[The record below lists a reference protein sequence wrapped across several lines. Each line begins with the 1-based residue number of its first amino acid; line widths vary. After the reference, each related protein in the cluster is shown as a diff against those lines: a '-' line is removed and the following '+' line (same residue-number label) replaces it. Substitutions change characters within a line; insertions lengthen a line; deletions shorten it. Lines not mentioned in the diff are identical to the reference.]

1 MLIERKD
8 TGNVALGQY
17 LAAQRLARGLS
28 FRQMGLRIGRAAST
42 IQSWELGRRLPGLD
56 ELYVLANVLQIDVQE
71 LIALATTPVKVLEK
85 QLKTAEERYRKV
97 THAKAPSAQR
107 TVASREVVFL
117 RNLIAGKQ
125 KEENAPAGATSLRAV
140 PVAGEI
146 RAGRYRVVDEDIQG
160 YTGVPGGLEVDY
172 ALTVEGDSMVGAGI
186 MPGDQVLVRKSGLA
200 EPGRTVVALLGG
212 HEVTVKHLVEENGR
226 HVLRS
231 NNPDRGYPDIPLGP
245 GDRILGEVQRIV
257 RRPGPPP
264 KRTGEAP

>member
-1 MLIERKD
+1 MPIERRD
-8 TGNVALGQY
+8 TGSVALGQY

-28 FRQMGLRIGRAAST
+28 FRQMGARIGRAPST
-42 IQSWELGRRLPGLD
+42 IQSWELGKRLPGLD
-56 ELYVLANVLQIDVQE
+56 ELHVLANVLEIDVRE

-85 QLKTAEERYRKV
+85 QLKTAEERYRKLS
-97 THAKAPSAQR
+97 HDKAGSAQR
-107 TVASREVVFL
+107 TVVSREVVFL

-125 KEENAPAGATSLRAV
+125 KEESAPPGATSLRAV

-160 YTGVPGGLEVDY
+160 YTGVPSGLEVDY

-212 HEVTVKHLVEENGR
+212 QEVTVKHLVQENGR
-226 HVLRS
+226 LVLRA
-231 NNPDRGYPDIPLGP
+231 NNPDRDYPDIPLGA
-245 GDRILGEVQRIV
+245 GDLILGVVHRVV

-264 KRTGEAP
+264 KKTGEAL